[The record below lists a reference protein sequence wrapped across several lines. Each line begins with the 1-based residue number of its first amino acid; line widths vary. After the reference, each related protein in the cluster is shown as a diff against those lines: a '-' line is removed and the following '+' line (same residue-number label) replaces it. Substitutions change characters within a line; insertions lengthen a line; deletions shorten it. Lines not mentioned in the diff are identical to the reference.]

1 MNSEPTTT
9 EARPNPFADP
19 NAAFNALMATGQALR
34 KHANIKVKDDA
45 ADEGKMV
52 DRSKWFQA
60 VNNALHLKVFP
71 NDKTRR
77 LKQLRDEL
85 RRTKVS
91 A

>member
-45 ADEGKMV
+45 ADEGKLV
-52 DRSKWFQA
+52 DRKKWFQA
-60 VNNALHLKVFP
+60 VNNALAIGVFANDRARKLKA
-71 NDKTRR
+71 
-77 LKQLRDEL
+77 LRDEL
-85 RRTKVS
+85 RRTKVK